1 MMQRNT
7 LNGLFPGEWFIDV
20 HCIGCATLLES
31 SMRLGIQEFNND
43 REILDLHHGTHK
55 KNVKHPN
62 NKIFPMFNSGFMR
75 IYEDL

>member
-1 MMQRNT
+1 
-7 LNGLFPGEWFIDV
+7 
-20 HCIGCATLLES
+20 
-31 SMRLGIQEFNND
+31 MRLGIQEFNND